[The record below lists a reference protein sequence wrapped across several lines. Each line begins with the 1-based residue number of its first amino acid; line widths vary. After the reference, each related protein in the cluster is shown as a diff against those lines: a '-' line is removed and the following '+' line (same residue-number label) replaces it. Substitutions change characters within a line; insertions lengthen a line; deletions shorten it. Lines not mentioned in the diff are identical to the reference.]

1 MNFTT
6 IIYFNNNDSTKKI
19 RLLIDLESFTVT
31 EVSLNL
37 GFGCCLLL
45 YVLKHTKKFLNRCI
59 ERYLETIF

>member
-1 MNFTT
+1 MTPPE
-6 IIYFNNNDSTKKI
+6 KI

-37 GFGCCLLL
+37 GFGCCLLF